1 MRGSEASQGLRNWG
15 RSGAPWIW
23 LNAAA
28 MGAGILA
35 VAGLFVLLAVRGLG
49 HFWPGEVLAFDHE
62 TPAGTEHIVGELA
75 ARESTSRD
83 QYLEAAPNEP
93 GTVPDPVERW
103 LIKTGNRREAAPGF
117 RWVFAHRVT
126 DLEGAA
132 RRHRIRAYR
141 VGQCLRVP
149 DRNRRG
155 GNTRCRRADLDRPD
169 GAHRARRAPARG
181 NRRAAGLGDQ
191 RHRPPARGPAPR
203 APPPGP
209 RRYRQA

>member
-35 VAGLFVLLAVRGLG
+35 VAGPLRTARGALGLG
-49 HFWPGEVLAFDHE
+49 HFWPGEVLAFNHE
-62 TPAGTEHIVGELA
+62 TPAGTERIVGELA
-75 ARESTSRD
+75 ARESISRD

-117 RWVFAHRVT
+117 RWVFATPGDGSR
-126 DLEGAA
+126 GAA

-141 VGQCLRVP
+141 VGAVRT
-149 DRNRRG
+149 G
-155 GNTRCRRADLDRPD
+155 S
-169 GAHRARRAPARG
+169 
-181 NRRAAGLGDQ
+181 
-191 RHRPPARGPAPR
+191 
-203 APPPGP
+203 
-209 RRYRQA
+209 